1 MKANRNVGSIAR
13 AARVLEVLASAP
25 AGCGLSELIERTA
38 FTKTTAHRVLASL
51 REVRYVSQDPETRV
65 YSFGIELAALAHYA
79 DQTNLGSLAER
90 GMNRLADL
98 TGDTIFLSV
107 PEGAASV
114 CVARKVGSFP
124 IRTLTL
130 DRGDRRPLGIGA
142 GSLALYCAMPAGRR
156 AAIGRVN
163 ANWLLEYRS
172 SPAALEALEA
182 ETEDRGY
189 ALNSGGVVPGMS
201 AVGLPIIT
209 ASGRLVAAIAIGAIN
224 DRMTQE
230 RIETVLIPA
239 LRNEANRLSADIPQI
254 ASKSMET
261 VPSK

>member
-38 FTKTTAHRVLASL
+38 FTKTTTHRVLASL

-65 YSFGIELAALAHYA
+65 YSFGIELAALAHYVN
-79 DQTNLGSLAER
+79 QTNLGSLAER

-239 LRNEANRLSADIPQI
+239 LRNEANRLSDRLSTLE
-254 ASKSMET
+254 SKNL
-261 VPSK
+261 V